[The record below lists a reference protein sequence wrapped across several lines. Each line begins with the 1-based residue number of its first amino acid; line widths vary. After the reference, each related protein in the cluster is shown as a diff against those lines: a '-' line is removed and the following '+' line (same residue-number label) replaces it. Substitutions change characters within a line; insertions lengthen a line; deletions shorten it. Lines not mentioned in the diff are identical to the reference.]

1 MSNINGG
8 VTLKTDTMFGVE
20 LGISK
25 KGYGVYARLKEEKA
39 GLKWTYIIHVKT
51 PEGNFYYVNAFQYNS
66 NRDYDCLEFLLG
78 VAGGFEVEDLENMWN
93 VLKEATPVLQE
104 NLVVL
109 DNIPP
114 AQEVPKRVIQY
125 IRENNEK
132 PYGEDGVSILIS
144 KGYGYI
150 RSTYI
155 DEMIKDL
162 GWKCTKDELQ
172 DNLLMAGIFEF
183 SKSKSED
190 EKKKRPSH
198 VKRMPSKGFRC
209 WKIRLS

>member
-1 MSNINGG
+1 MADQSQDSLTNSAAKQKGKVLIITGMSG
-8 VTLKTDTMFGVE
+8 
-20 LGISK
+20 
-25 KGYGVYARLKEEKA
+25 A
-39 GLKWTYIIHVKT
+39 GKSQVIMAL
-51 PEGNFYYVNAFQYNS
+51 EDMGFYCV
-66 NRDYDCLEFLLG
+66 D
-78 VAGGFEVEDLENMWN
+78 NM
-93 VLKEATPVLQE
+93 
-104 NLVVL
+104 
-109 DNIPP
+109 PP

-155 DEMIKDL
+155 DEMINDL

-183 SKSKSED
+183 SKSESED